1 MRQKPSKL
9 IAVILSVILMLSCFF
24 VTTSAAE
31 EALPG
36 TPITE
41 LAGKYKTQGRT
52 PIVNDTLMLDWTAAG
67 IEWEANCSGDVTVTL
82 NATRMGH
89 TDVEAD
95 GGLYFTVYVDGV
107 MQAADLR
114 IPETVDS
121 TWTSNSTNY
130 PFHIT
135 ALGNTTFTIA
145 EDLPEGDHTFAIY
158 NQTEA
163 NMGAFGVKSIE
174 LSGTFKDAPVEKDL
188 FIEFVGD
195 SITAGHGVLNNF
207 NVNAPL
213 YEDATRGWPYLTAKA
228 LDADWSVLAVS
239 GITAIDGIGWS
250 GAGSVNMQDVY
261 PFETYYSDKTLAH
274 DFANSKKPD
283 VIVLGLG
290 TNDCWTWNGTGG
302 VTLTDAQKVSGFK
315 QMLTHLRD
323 RNPDSKIV
331 WVYGMM
337 SSAADEFILQAISEM
352 GGAGNEYYSLGLT
365 KNTAGGR
372 GHPNLA
378 VQSEYAADVSA
389 FITKI
394 TTPVV
399 QEDWE
404 VPTEKPDYI
413 GSGSSADPFMI
424 TNGAELYWAV
434 TNKNEG
440 VHFKLANDIILNEM
454 TVDAANGAVSSDAP
468 LKEWNTDGDDGVY
481 FGGTIDGDNHVIKGL
496 YIDHEYTG
504 TASEWNMGYGLIS
517 HANGAVI
524 KNLGIESAYVKAA
537 GGAAAAFVGSI
548 GNGVGNVSF
557 ENCYVGA
564 DVYLCGNQAG
574 GFLSSGGGSKLTGGV
589 KNCYSLATV
598 IRTNT
603 SYNCGGIYGPIWSM
617 NASNFVENSF
627 CIGLMSGFSGGTRTN
642 CFATVDSTGC
652 TTLSAAN
659 MQGING
665 QLNLCKLSDAFC
677 VVDSGYPK
685 LRSFVGRTN
694 GEWSGFRDGTMGGKG
709 TEDNPYQIK
718 NAEQLAQIIYNG
730 GANYYFRLTNDIY
743 LNDITKI
750 DWDSG
755 TVHAGYTPCGWY
767 GTTFKGHFDGNGHVV
782 YGLYVNET
790 INTSGWNGTGDA
802 LFPAM
807 SAGSIKNVGVEYAY
821 VQATNNAAAIVG
833 YAGATAERTIE
844 NCYAGE
850 KVTLRG
856 YNAGGIYASGDANMT
871 ITNCYSLATLYGSN
885 KFGGISGGWWSYNYG
900 TTEAPNKTTHHIS
913 NCYTVSSKVAHA
925 ATSTKNCIAGATAV
939 GDAAINASY
948 NTLGDSFV
956 RIGETFPT
964 LKIFT
969 DLPENIPWN
978 GFGDDSYIVEGAG
991 TEANPYMIETAA
1003 QLAHVIYNNG
1013 GKYYRLANDIY
1024 LNDVSSGWLDREN
1037 NLVWISSCS
1046 DYNGYGKNDDYFRG
1060 TLDGDGYVVYGLFYP
1075 DDTKCYSSALVPL
1088 MGGGTVKNIGIKEA
1102 RIVALDT
1109 AAGVVGIIRPDSN
1122 KMKTVENCFA
1132 DDTVSAKWTDA
1143 AMNGGAAGIVG
1154 YTSNGASKHDVT
1166 IKNCWSAATLS
1177 SAKDPNFRS
1186 NGIIGKSWDAR
1197 YTIENCYSVGYKP
1210 FGINSTHTI
1219 SLLGETAYKNVYTD
1233 STTKPYTAGTYV
1245 NLTTAQMTAKDALTA
1260 MSGFDA
1266 ELWYAVDGKTPQLRT
1281 YGISLGDVNED
1292 GAFELASDTAALRK
1306 GLIGAASAKNGDF
1319 NKNGAIDICDLVK
1332 LSGK

>member
-1 MRQKPSKL
+1 MKSFKK
-9 IAVILSVILMLSCFF
+9 AVAVVLCAALLLSTMLVSGI
-24 VTTSAAE
+24 TASAETATYE
-31 EALPG
+31 
-36 TPITE
+36 ITN

-114 IPETVDS
+114 IPETVND
-121 TWTSNSTNY
+121 TWLSNSTNY

-135 ALGNTTFTIA
+135 KLGESTFTIA
-145 EDLPEGDHTFAIY
+145 TGLEEGKHTFAIY

-163 NMGAFGVKSIE
+163 NMGAFGVKSITLNGEFLSAPAEKE
-174 LSGTFKDAPVEKDL
+174 LFV
-188 FIEFVGD
+188 EFVGD

-261 PFETYYSDKTLAH
+261 PYEIYYSDKTLAH
-274 DFANSKKPD
+274 DFANSRKPD

-290 TNDCWTWNGTGG
+290 TNDCWTWTADRGN
-302 VTLTDAQKVSGFK
+302 LTDAQKVSGFK

-337 SSAADEFILQAISEM
+337 SSAADEYILQAISEM

-399 QEDWE
+399 QEDWD

-454 TVDAANGAVSSDAP
+454 TVDAANGTVSSDAP
-468 LKEWNTDGDDGVY
+468 LKEWNTELKDFSGVL
-481 FGGTIDGDNHVIKGL
+481 DGDNHVIKGL
-496 YIDHEYTG
+496 YIDHADTNEG
-504 TASEWNMGYGLIS
+504 SVWNEGYGLIS
-517 HANGAVI
+517 ATNDAVI
-524 KNLGIESAYVKAA
+524 KNLGIESSYVKVT
-537 GGAAAAFVGSI
+537 GATASIFVGSI
-548 GNGVGNVSF
+548 HNYNTSF
-557 ENCYVGA
+557 TVQIENCYIGE
-564 DVYLCGNQAG
+564 DVYLSGGQTG
-574 GFLSSGGGSKLTGGV
+574 GFIGAGNGSKMKGGL
-589 KNCYSLATV
+589 KNCYSLATIGGDYQGAFFGGV
-598 IRTNT
+598 W
-603 SYNCGGIYGPIWSM
+603 SCSSVPVVNCYA
-617 NASNFVENSF
+617 NARSHGNNPAAF
-627 CIGLMSGFSGGTRTN
+627 TN
-642 CFATVDSTGC
+642 CFATDNKGSTSDC
-652 TTLSAAN
+652 TVVTAAN
-659 MQGING
+659 MQGTNG
-665 QLNLCKLSDAFC
+665 QLNLCKLSEAFC
-677 VVDSGYPK
+677 IVDSGYPK

-718 NAEQLAQIIYNG
+718 TAEQLAQIIYNG
-730 GANYYFRLTNDIY
+730 GANYYFRLQNDIY
-743 LNDITKI
+743 LNDITKF
-750 DWDSG
+750 DWESG
-755 TVHAGYTPCGWY
+755 AVHAGYTPCGWY

-790 INTSGWNGTGDA
+790 INTSGWKGTGDA

-807 SAGSIKNVGVEYAY
+807 SAGSIKNVGVDYAY
-821 VQATNNAAAIVG
+821 VQATNNASAIVG
-833 YAGATAERTIE
+833 YIGYGANNTVSIE
-844 NCYAGE
+844 NCFAGE
-850 KVTLRG
+850 KVNLRG
-856 YNAGGIYASGDANMT
+856 YNAGGIYGSGDGNVN
-871 ITNCYSLATLYGSN
+871 ISSCYSLATLYGSN
-885 KFGGISGGWWSYNYG
+885 KFGGISGGWWGWTG
-900 TTEAPNKTTHHIS
+900 TGGSKHHVDG
-913 NCYTVSSKVAHA
+913 CYTNSSKIVHA
-925 ATSTKNCIAGATAV
+925 ASTCTNSYVITTP
-939 GDAAINASY
+939 GDAAINAVG
-948 NTLGDSFV
+948 LGDNFV

-991 TEANPYMIETAA
+991 NEANPYIIETAA

-1013 GKYYRLANDIY
+1013 GKSYKLANDIY
-1024 LNDVSSGWLDREN
+1024 LNDVSSGWLEREN

-1046 DYNGYGKNDDYFRG
+1046 DYNGYGKNDAYFCG
-1060 TLDGDGYVVYGLFYP
+1060 TLDGDGYVVHGLFYP

-1088 MGGGTVKNIGIKEA
+1088 MGGGTVKNIGIKNA
-1102 RIVALDT
+1102 YVVALDT

-1122 KMKTVENCFA
+1122 LMHTVENCFA
-1132 DDTVSAKWTDA
+1132 DDTVYAKWTDA

-1166 IKNCWSAATLS
+1166 IKNCWSAAALS
-1177 SAKDPNFRS
+1177 SAKAPEFRS

-1197 YTIENCYSVGYKP
+1197 YTIENCYSIGYKP

-1233 STTKPYTAGTYV
+1233 STVAPYTAGTYV
-1245 NLTTAQMTAKDALTA
+1245 NLTTAQMTGKDALTA

-1292 GAFELASDTAALRK
+1292 GAFDLASDAAALRK

-1319 NKNGAIDICDLVK
+1319 DKNSAVNILDLVK
-1332 LSGK
+1332 LSIK